1 MMRIQLSLLALILA
15 LPASAQFAGTDAEEL
30 AAAARRAAA
39 QREKLRPAAVERT
52 PVEALFSKLAED
64 GDRIEVE
71 NGIGNVLTRIGK
83 PDASGRSRNV
93 QATLVEIPAEA
104 AEEPSDSMMRRAVM
118 RRYFS
123 HLEASSESWSAGR
136 VDIWRWTVGLDGVLI
151 AVEHQIVPVK
161 DGEPDESNV
170 RGYRMSPSDPSVQ
183 RRWKALSKE
192 LLTLGKLLE
201 A

>member
-1 MMRIQLSLLALILA
+1 MRNALPLLALVLA

-39 QREKLRPAAVERT
+39 MREKLRPAAVERA
-52 PVEALFSKLAED
+52 PVEALFSKLADE
-64 GDRIEVE
+64 GDQIEVE
-71 NGIGNVLTRIGK
+71 NGIGNVLTRMGK
-83 PDASGRSRNV
+83 PDAGGRFRNV

-104 AEEPSDSMMRRAVM
+104 AEEPSDSMMRHAVM

-136 VDIWRWTVGLDGVLI
+136 VDIWRWTVGLDGTLI
-151 AVEHQIVPVK
+151 AVEHQIVPVEG
-161 DGEPDESNV
+161 GEPVEAKL
-170 RGYRMSPSDPSVQ
+170 RAYRMSPSDPSVQ
-183 RRWKALSKE
+183 RRWKSLSKE
-192 LLTLGKLLE
+192 LLTLGKLIE